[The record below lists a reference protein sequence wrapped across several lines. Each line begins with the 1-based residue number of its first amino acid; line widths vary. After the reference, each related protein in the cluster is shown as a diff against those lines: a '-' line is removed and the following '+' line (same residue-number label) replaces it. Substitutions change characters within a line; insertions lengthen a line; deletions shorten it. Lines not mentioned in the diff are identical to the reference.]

1 MQLLSYHDTILHL
14 FQALVKSFERH
25 RKILNTAI
33 VPIDSIGNN
42 CYTLIRNKY
51 ETEKLMIYSN
61 PSFETEKHTHAFGAM
76 LWWAVSLISMF
87 TVGTGITAIG
97 LCGASVLKIT
107 STFLQ
112 DNTVI
117 VLMMFFAVAIII
129 FFICLLRFASVLT
142 TSYKFDGNTIIKG
155 TLAARGGFISKITA
169 NTDFEFVRANFDT
182 GRYKKTIYENT
193 VLTGETKRYLK
204 YSSNGRTIKILKIYD
219 SMPDLRIAENTAKKS
234 VASRVI
240 KRVVLVFAIFLALEI
255 TDLCIGYA
263 KNDTVNNAISEG
275 NATVEKILTE
285 NGFTMQKISNSV
297 YLYTKSTADNSRT
310 SKLRIVYD
318 KSGNIDKSE
327 VEMFIESEND
337 ILALENLLKVFC
349 KTQSTD
355 EFISDVRK
363 QLDGKSANAKLTLD
377 NGQLLRLGTSGGY
390 TEVHTSR

>member
-1 MQLLSYHDTILHL
+1 
-14 FQALVKSFERH
+14 
-25 RKILNTAI
+25 
-33 VPIDSIGNN
+33 
-42 CYTLIRNKY
+42 
-51 ETEKLMIYSN
+51 MIYSN
-61 PSFETEKHTHAFGAM
+61 PSFETEKYTHAFGAM
-76 LWWAVSLISMF
+76 LWWVVSLISMF
-87 TVGTGITAIG
+87 TVGIGVTVIG
-97 LCGASVLKIT
+97 LCGASVLKII

-112 DNTVI
+112 DNMVI
-117 VLMMFFAVAIII
+117 VLMMFFAVAIIV
-129 FFICLLRFASVLT
+129 FFISLLRFASVLT

-155 TLAARGGFISKITA
+155 TLAARGGLISKITA

-182 GRYKKTIYENT
+182 GRYKKTIYENA

-219 SMPDLRIAENTAKKS
+219 SMPDLRIAENTVKKS

-240 KRVVLVFAIFLALEI
+240 KRAVLVFAIFLALEI
-255 TDLCIGYA
+255 TDLCIGYS
-263 KNDTVNNAISEG
+263 KNDEVNGNISES
-275 NATVEKILTE
+275 NAAVEKILTE
-285 NGFTMQKISNSV
+285 NGYTMQKISNIV

-327 VEMFIESEND
+327 AEMFIESEND

-349 KTQSTD
+349 KTQNTD
-355 EFISDVRK
+355 EFISAVRK
-363 QLDGKSANAKLTLD
+363 QLDGESANARLTLD

>member
-1 MQLLSYHDTILHL
+1 
-14 FQALVKSFERH
+14 
-25 RKILNTAI
+25 
-33 VPIDSIGNN
+33 
-42 CYTLIRNKY
+42 
-51 ETEKLMIYSN
+51 MIYSN

-87 TVGTGITAIG
+87 TVGTGVTAIA

-112 DNTVI
+112 DNTI
-117 VLMMFFAVAIII
+117 FVLMLFFAVAIII
-129 FFICLLRFASVLT
+129 FFIGLLRFASVLT

-155 TLAARGGFISKITA
+155 TLAARGGLISKI

-182 GRYKKTIYENT
+182 DRYKKTIYENA

-219 SMPDLRIAENTAKKS
+219 SMPDLRIAENTVKKS
-234 VASRVI
+234 VGSRVI
-240 KRVVLVFAIFLALEI
+240 KRAALVFAIFLALEI
-255 TDLCIGYA
+255 TDLCIGYG
-263 KNDTVNNAISEG
+263 KNDEVNGNISQSNA
-275 NATVEKILTE
+275 AVEKILTE
-285 NGFTMQKISNSV
+285 NGFTMQKISNIV

-310 SKLRIVYD
+310 SKLRIVYN
-318 KSGNIDKSE
+318 KSGNIDKTE

-349 KTQSTD
+349 KSQSTD

-363 QLDGKSANAKLTLD
+363 QLDGESANAKLTLD
-377 NGQLLRLGTSGGY
+377 NGQVLRLGTSGGY